1 MIATCVF
8 SILPTQQFVAM
19 TVTQDVSSES
29 SSTRNIDELKRLV
42 ISALDENGV
51 LTELRSTVKLH
62 VTRAINEDA
71 HSPLV
76 HARNPKMAAL
86 MATDRGQL
94 LTELIVDFLR
104 FYQLKD
110 TLSMFSIEASLPRL
124 RPSETELAGQCGFSH
139 SPSVD
144 LSVLEQYLSQQPEVR
159 YAPQHPIANPPE
171 IDIQVPDDSV
181 ENESDDSVVIN
192 TSLETD
198 MDKLRKISMQM
209 NEIAEEPS
217 PRYPD
222 DFDAASSSS
231 SSGGGGGIS
240 SRLLDEDASPLP
252 VLTKRDVRKSS
263 FLDDDDDVLF
273 ESRDSFRALGESP
286 ASDHPISLN
295 DHIEHL
301 DARQQ

>member
-1 MIATCVF
+1 
-8 SILPTQQFVAM
+8 
-19 TVTQDVSSES
+19 
-29 SSTRNIDELKRLV
+29 
-42 ISALDENGV
+42 
-51 LTELRSTVKLH
+51 
-62 VTRAINEDA
+62 
-71 HSPLV
+71 
-76 HARNPKMAAL
+76 
-86 MATDRGQL
+86 
-94 LTELIVDFLR
+94 
-104 FYQLKD
+104 
-110 TLSMFSIEASLPRL
+110 MFSIEASLPRL

-263 FLDDDDDVLF
+263 F
-273 ESRDSFRALGESP
+273 RALGESP